1 MHHVYFVSDHTGVT
15 VDVLG
20 RSLLARFGS
29 LERQLHT
36 RPFVDSVAK
45 ARALAD
51 ELRQAPGSTVVFTS
65 IALPEVRAELADL
78 PLLVLDIFEPFLDR
92 LGRHFEQEPESKVG
106 ALHAVHDSARYQARM
121 AAVDFAL
128 ATDDGLGVQHYGR
141 AEIILIGVSRAGKT
155 PTSLYLAMHHGV
167 YAANYPFTPEDELE
181 PGSHRP
187 LPAPLTAHQDRLFG
201 LTIDPQRLQQ
211 IRRERRP
218 DGTYATLERCRADV
232 AAAEA
237 LFRQH
242 GVPVVNTTVLSVEEI
257 AARILHHGVNG
268 TQRPPKP

>member
-1 MHHVYFVSDHTGVT
+1 MHHVYLVSDHTGVT

-20 RSLLARFGS
+20 RSLLARFGG
-29 LERQLHT
+29 LETQLHT
-36 RPFVDSVAK
+36 RPFVDSLAK
-45 ARALAD
+45 AKALAE
-51 ELRQAPGSTVVFTS
+51 ELRQAPGSSVVFTS
-65 IALPEVRAELADL
+65 IALPEVRAELVGL
-78 PLLVLDIFEPFLDR
+78 PLLVLDIFEPFLGR
-92 LGRHFEQEPESKVG
+92 LGQHFGQEAESKVG
-106 ALHAVHDSARYQARM
+106 ALHAVRDAARYQARI

-141 AEIILIGVSRAGKT
+141 ADIILVGVSRAGKT

-181 PGSHRP
+181 PGAPLP
-187 LPAPLTAHQDRLFG
+187 LPAPLRPHRARLFG

-218 DGTYATLERCRADV
+218 DGRYASLERCKADV

-242 GVPVVNTTVLSVEEI
+242 RVPVVNTTVLSVEEI
-257 AARILHHGVNG
+257 AARVLHHGTETREG
-268 TQRPPKP
+268 

>member
-1 MHHVYFVSDHTGVT
+1 MQQVFLVSDHTGVT
-15 VDVLG
+15 VGVLG

-29 LERQLHT
+29 LEAQLHT
-36 RPFVDSVAK
+36 RPFVDSPAK
-45 ARALAD
+45 AKALVE
-51 ELRQAPGSTVVFTS
+51 ELRQAPDTTVVFTS
-65 IALPEVRAELADL
+65 IALPEVRAELAQL

-92 LGRHFEQEPESKVG
+92 LGQHFGQEAESKVG
-106 ALHAVHDSARYQARM
+106 ALHAVRDAARYQARI

-141 AEIILIGVSRAGKT
+141 ADIILVGVSRAGKT

-167 YAANYPFTPEDELE
+167 YAANYPFTPEDE
-181 PGSHRP
+181 PTSAMP
-187 LPAPLTAHQDRLFG
+187 LPAPLQPHRARLFG

-218 DGTYATLERCRADV
+218 DGHYASLERCKTDV

-257 AARILHHGVNG
+257 AARVLHHGVQARVG
-268 TQRPPKP
+268 